1 MQEGGE
7 GSGERRQPL
16 LQHLAG
22 SVAAAARMEAG
33 VRRLPQGQPERRR
46 QAVGLAVAA
55 ALLPR
60 YSTSV
65 ASRPQTAAKL
75 IQ

>member
-1 MQEGGE
+1 MQEGE
-7 GSGERRQPL
+7 GVGRGGSRCCNL
-16 LQHLAG
+16 LQDQWQRL
-22 SVAAAARMEAG
+22 REWRRG